1 MLYANS
7 KRGVVDMKK
16 TLLTPSALE
25 RLQHEYDDLIEKR
38 HQISDEIK
46 RARGFGDLSE
56 NAEYHAA
63 REAQSHNETEILK
76 LKSILESYELV
87 TETGDKNKITIT
99 SKVKLLDIESKDEEI
114 MEIVTSIESDPLN
127 NKISNESPMGS
138 ALMGKKK
145 GDKVD
150 VSLPNGGSVKLKVLE
165 LL

>member
-1 MLYANS
+1 
-7 KRGVVDMKK
+7 MKK

-25 RLQHEYDDLIEKR
+25 KLQHEYDELIEKR

-87 TETGDKNKITIT
+87 TENGDKNTIHINSKIKI
-99 SKVKLLDIESKDEEI
+99 LDILSKDEEI
-114 MEIVTSIESDPLN
+114 MQIVTSIESDPLN

-150 VSLPNGGSVKLKVLE
+150 VISPSGIIKLKVLE

>member
-7 KRGVVDMKK
+7 KRGAVDMKK

-25 RLQHEYDDLIEKR
+25 KLQHEYDELIEKR

-87 TETGDKNKITIT
+87 TETGDKNTININSKIKI
-99 SKVKLLDIESKDEEI
+99 LDIESKDEEI
-114 MEIVTSIESDPLN
+114 MQIVTSIESDPLN

-150 VSLPNGGSVKLKVLE
+150 VISPNGVIKLKVIE

>member
-1 MLYANS
+1 
-7 KRGVVDMKK
+7 MKK

-25 RLQHEYDDLIEKR
+25 KLQHEYDELIEKR

-87 TETGDKNKITIT
+87 TETGDKNTININSKIKI
-99 SKVKLLDIESKDEEI
+99 LDIESNDEEI
-114 MEIVTSIESDPLN
+114 MQIVTSIESDPLN

-150 VSLPNGGSVKLKVLE
+150 VFSPNGIIKLKVLE

>member
-25 RLQHEYDDLIEKR
+25 KLQHEYDELIEKR

-87 TETGDKNKITIT
+87 TETGDKNTININSKIKI
-99 SKVKLLDIESKDEEI
+99 LDIESKDEEI
-114 MEIVTSIESDPLN
+114 MQIVTSIESDPLN

-150 VSLPNGGSVKLKVLE
+150 VISPNGIIKLKVIE

>member
-25 RLQHEYDDLIEKR
+25 KLQHEYDELIEKR

-87 TETGDKNKITIT
+87 TETGDKNTININSKIKI
-99 SKVKLLDIESKDEEI
+99 LDIESKDEEI
-114 MEIVTSIESDPLN
+114 MQIVTSIESDPLN

-145 GDKVD
+145 GDKVE
-150 VSLPNGGSVKLKVLE
+150 VISPNGVIKLKVLE